1 VRIICKVE
9 FGLSCIMVHG
19 EEDVDDELC
28 FFFWHCIPRG
38 WMRKVECL
46 KAMGPG

>member
-28 FFFWHCIPRG
+28 FFLALYTSG
-38 WMRKVECL
+38 MD
-46 KAMGPG
+46 A

>member
-28 FFFWHCIPRG
+28 FFFGIVYLGDGCIR
-38 WMRKVECL
+38 WSV
-46 KAMGPG
+46 